1 MTVSQTSI
9 PPSGPLGDIRRV
21 WWLYLV
27 FGIVWILFGA
37 WLWSYRVG
45 SLVALAA
52 LIGVTLI
59 FSGVTEIIIG
69 LRLPAMRWLAVLLG
83 VISVVGGFIVLVWP
97 GPTLY
102 VIAIF
107 LAWFLFIVGI
117 VHIVEA
123 FFRIGERGWWVLL
136 IQGGIEFLLGAWAR
150 GDHTRSVI
158 LFINLV
164 GAFAIVRGVMEI
176 FSAFELRRMG
186 EPPPLLP

>member
-1 MTVSQTSI
+1 MSESTILSPGPFRDMTR
-9 PPSGPLGDIRRV
+9 L

-27 FGIVWILFGA
+27 FGVLWILFGM

-45 SLVALAA
+45 SLVALAV
-52 LIGVTLI
+52 LIGITFM

-69 LRLPAMRWLAVLLG
+69 LRLPDYGWLAVLFG
-83 VISVVGGFIVLVWP
+83 AISVVAGFIVLIWP

-107 LAWFLFIVGI
+107 LGWFLFIIGI
-117 VHIVEA
+117 VHIVQA
-123 FFRIGERGWWVLL
+123 FARVGQRGWWILL
-136 IQGGIEFLLGAWAR
+136 IQGGIGFLLGAWAR

-158 LFINLV
+158 LFINLA

-176 FSAFELRRMG
+176 FAAFELRRAG
-186 EPPPLLP
+186 KTPVILP

>member
-1 MTVSQTSI
+1 MSESKILAPGPFRDMTR
-9 PPSGPLGDIRRV
+9 L

-27 FGIVWILFGA
+27 FGVLWILFGM

-52 LIGVTLI
+52 LIGVTFI

-69 LRLPAMRWLAVLLG
+69 LRLPAYGWLAVLLG
-83 VISVVGGFIVLVWP
+83 AISVVAGFIVLIWP

-107 LAWFLFIVGI
+107 LGWFLFIVGI
-117 VHIVEA
+117 VHIVQA
-123 FFRIGERGWWVLL
+123 FARVGEHGWWILL
-136 IQGGIEFLLGAWAR
+136 IQGGIEFVLGAWAR

-158 LFINLV
+158 LFINLA
-164 GAFAIVRGVMEI
+164 GAFAIVRGVMDI
-176 FSAFELRRMG
+176 FAAFELRRAG
-186 EPPPLLP
+186 EHPAIP